1 MSKPLFNTAV
11 DAATAARLFA
21 KSTMDAAAGETST
34 AIGDIVSLPTESIS
48 LVSQRLA
55 VQVALVN
62 SAIVEWS
69 RCALSHYAFKTAAE
83 FTSDNAEMKA
93 ALEREMCTH
102 QGAVNRAKET
112 AAMHAASLLSVAN
125 DILGLRVST
134 KNMDIVHRREAF
146 AVTLTVHPPESGE
159 DDSLV
164 LVNKENQEAY
174 TVSVSS
180 FLKQAD
186 DVGSVAFTGRE
197 KTYHLISPSV
207 ELVYLWIDA
216 NRPPAKP

>member
-11 DAATAARLFA
+11 DAAEAARLFA
-21 KSTMDAAAGETST
+21 KSTLGAAAESNTVI
-34 AIGDIVSLPTESIS
+34 ADIASLPAESIS

-83 FTSDNAEMKA
+83 LTSNNAEMKT
-93 ALEREMCTH
+93 ALEKEMCVH
-102 QGAVNRAKET
+102 QDAVSRAKET
-112 AAMHAASLLSVAN
+112 AAMHASSLLSVAN
-125 DILGLRVST
+125 DILGLRAST
-134 KNMDIVHRREAF
+134 KSMDIVHKREAF
-146 AVTLTVHPPESGE
+146 TVTLTVHPPQSGE

-164 LVNKENQEAY
+164 LTNKENQETY
-174 TVSVSS
+174 TVSAAS

-197 KTYHLISPSV
+197 KIYYLHSPSV
-207 ELVYLWIDA
+207 ELVYLWIA
-216 NRPPAKP
+216 SNRTPVTP

>member
-1 MSKPLFNTAV
+1 MSKPLFNNAV

-21 KSTMDAAAGETST
+21 KSTMDAAASETST

-112 AAMHAASLLSVAN
+112 AAMHASSLLSVAN
-125 DILGLRVST
+125 DILGLRAST
-134 KNMDIVHRREAF
+134 KSMDIVHKREAF
-146 AVTLTVHPPESGE
+146 TVTLTVHPPQSGE

-164 LVNKENQEAY
+164 LTNKENQETY
-174 TVSVSS
+174 TVSAAS

-197 KTYHLISPSV
+197 KIYYLHSPSV
-207 ELVYLWIDA
+207 ELVYLWIA
-216 NRPPAKP
+216 SNRTPVTP